1 MRVYM
6 TYACT
11 CIYDT
16 YMYYMHNTIRAVHI
30 TIHTHMYTLMY
41 NMLMF
46 NGNGIILLKIFFT
59 IIYIYI
65 IHIHVHT
72 CKPVATVT
80 IINHLPV
87 IITCV

>member
-30 TIHTHMYTLMY
+30 TIHTYMYTLMY

-46 NGNGIILLKIFFT
+46 NGNGIIYLLKIFFT
-59 IIYIYI
+59 
-65 IHIHVHT
+65 
-72 CKPVATVT
+72 VATVT